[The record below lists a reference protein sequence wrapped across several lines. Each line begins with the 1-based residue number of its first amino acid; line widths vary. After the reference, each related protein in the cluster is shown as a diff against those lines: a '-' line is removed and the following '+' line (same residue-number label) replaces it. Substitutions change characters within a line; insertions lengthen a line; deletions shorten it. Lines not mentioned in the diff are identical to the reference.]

1 MKQLFSLFFLIIFIS
16 GLAFA
21 QVGDSQET
29 LLEQTRARISEQTSG
44 VDPVQPVS
52 FPIEAVTHPLFV
64 GVDDV
69 TVPAYVGDPLTVD
82 WDSVFVGAEVWGAAY
97 DINNNKIYFNDGT
110 DLYEWPVGGGAVTFL
125 GTITDTAATALSM
138 VSLGFYNGVLY
149 GTRNVGNEAVYEIN
163 TSTFVATVFIDYA
176 EADFD
181 FGGLAVD
188 PNTGEFYGTSDDTT
202 PLGSG
207 LYRIN
212 MDGTGTLITPYPA
225 GQTDIDGLAVSNTGI
240 AYLVTDQQDSIYIYD
255 LVGGTYLP
263 AIANPWTSSEVFCG
277 GAWIYEAGGSG
288 GGTFPEIL
296 YYKFDEAG
304 SDSTENF
311 AVPGSGF
318 DYAQVIGA
326 HTLGSTGQFGA
337 ALVAGGG
344 TGAVD
349 YVNTGWIT
357 DLGASDWTISL
368 WLNDLLDVT
377 NLNYIFG
384 DNTAGS
390 FRCFYNGVAPTG
402 GIILRGP
409 SMTDVGVTGV
419 QPGPSVVHFVY
430 DSSVPEIRAYLNGAF
445 QINVVQAAPLNI
457 NGTAPFKVAGY
468 SSSSGMEAGG
478 LLDEFR
484 FYNRALDSAE
494 VASTWNIT
502 IIPVELTSFTASVN
516 NNDVTLNWATAS
528 ELNNNG
534 FQVERKSNGEFEPI
548 GFVPGFGTTSE
559 TKTYSFSDANLN
571 PGVYSYRLKQ
581 IDYDGSFEYSDPV
594 EVTIIVPDVYSLHQN
609 YPNPFNPTTK
619 ITFTLA
625 ANANVTLKVFDIL
638 GQEVMTL
645 INNDLTAGVHNYDFD
660 AASFNSGVYF
670 YRIEANG
677 VDGSNFTNVK
687 KMILLK

>member
-1 MKQLFSLFFLIIFIS
+1 MASFVRIIGVILLLSTFT
-16 GLAFA
+16 FA
-21 QVGDSQET
+21 QESLVFDNET
-29 LLEQTRARISEQTSG
+29 DLSGNFTYQVDPNWIYQSDNSAALLYDNGPAFNVPGGGPVAGSDLSLLENTTLGMSTLGFGAQISASANNRIADDFIIPTGETWTIDSVVFYAYQTSG
-44 VDPVQPVS
+44 GIPS
-52 FPIEAVTHPLFV
+52 TITAVNV
-64 GVDDV
+64 RIWD
-69 TVPAYVGDPLTVD
+69 GDPSVSGTVI
-82 WDSVFVGAEVWGAAY
+82 WGDTSTNVMTNTTFSNIYRHSETSPGTTRAIMQNQTS
-97 DINNNKIYFNDGT
+97 INTTLGEGT
-110 DLYEWPVGGGAVTFL
+110 YWIDFQFAGSTSSGPWAPPIAIL
-125 GTITDTAATALSM
+125 GTALT
-138 VSLGFYNGVLY
+138 GNGLQY
-149 GTRNVGNEAVYEIN
+149 IG
-163 TSTFVATVFIDYA
+163 STQTWGPA
-176 EADFD
+176 ED
-181 FGGLAVD
+181 L
-188 PNTGEFYGTSDDTT
+188 GTSAQQGF
-202 PLGSG
+202 PFLIYGS
-207 LYRIN
+207 
-212 MDGTGTLITPYPA
+212 T
-225 GQTDIDGLAVSNTGI
+225 
-240 AYLVTDQQDSIYIYD
+240 
-255 LVGGTYLP
+255 
-263 AIANPWTSSEVFCG
+263 
-277 GAWIYEAGGSG
+277 GGSG